1 MNVAY
6 RCLRLTIHLSKGH
19 ITFVQKS
26 YYTLPEFRTIQ
37 SHEREA
43 SMVQTL
49 LPSCPFHNKQVRNVK
64 TSFTIPKTKHLAVN
78 HHKTAQIIPESLKQI
93 T

>member
-6 RCLRLTIHLSKGH
+6 KCLRLTIHLRKGH
-19 ITFVQKS
+19 ITLVQKS
-26 YYTLPEFRTIQ
+26 YYALPEFLTIQ

-49 LPSCPFHNKQVRNVK
+49 LPSCPFHKKLVRNVK
-64 TSFTIPKTKHLAVN
+64 TTFTIP
-78 HHKTAQIIPESLKQI
+78 
-93 T
+93 